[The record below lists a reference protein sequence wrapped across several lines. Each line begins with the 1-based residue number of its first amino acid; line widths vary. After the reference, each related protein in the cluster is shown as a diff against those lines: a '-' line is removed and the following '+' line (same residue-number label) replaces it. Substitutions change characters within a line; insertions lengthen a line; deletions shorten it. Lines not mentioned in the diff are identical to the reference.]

1 MYESPPPPIFNEV
14 LAIATFIVFLVS
26 VPSLLLVRALR
37 PARMPWW
44 LVVIAAAALSW
55 ILRNLSLYF
64 QEKYERE
71 SLTFADP
78 PIHVNL
84 VWAWVPG
91 VLYLALWLIPYG
103 AVCAIRHSR
112 SRGGNR

>member
-1 MYESPPPPIFNEV
+1 MYESPPPSIFNEV
-14 LAIATFIVFLVS
+14 LAITTFIVFLVS

-44 LVVIAAAALSW
+44 LVVIAATALSW

-64 QEKYERE
+64 EKQIERD

-78 PIHVNL
+78 PTHL
-84 VWAWVPG
+84 DLFWAWVPG
-91 VLYLALWLIPYG
+91 AVYLALWLIPYA
-103 AVCAIRHSR
+103 AVCVIRHGRPRQSR
-112 SRGGNR
+112 T